1 MRITIT
7 TRAEALRNAAMFI
20 RELDFTPPLPPEGKT
35 KRQRFLSFH
44 EKNPQVYKNI
54 KSIIFQK
61 ILDHKRPS
69 TKGAV
74 EDLREDYADATVSDE
89 YPNGKRYKYDNSFTA
104 FYNHM
109 LIEEHPELAAYLEQR
124 KQYAEA

>member
-1 MRITIT
+1 MRITVT
-7 TRAEALRNAAMFI
+7 TRAEALRNAARFT
-20 RELDFTPPLPPEGKT
+20 RELDFTPPLPPEGAT
-35 KRQRFLSFH
+35 KKERFLSFH
-44 EKNPQVYKNI
+44 EKNPQVYRNI
-54 KSIIFQK
+54 ESIIYAK
-61 ILDHKRPS
+61 ILGNKRPS

-74 EDLREDYADATVSDE
+74 EDLREDYADATVSEE

-109 LIEEHPELAAYLEQR
+109 LIKDHPELAAYLEQR